1 MPSLKGNIVDL
12 INELNTKAF
21 DVLRDTFGYS
31 SYKYEQ
37 KEIIETVL
45 SENHTLAIMPTGA
58 GKSLCYQ
65 IPAIIS
71 SKKTIII
78 SPLISLM
85 DDQISALKECGV
97 QAEKIHSDLSYSER
111 ITSWKNFKNGNSKII
126 YMSPERLMTEN
137 IINDLKTMEIGLF
150 VVDEIHCVSKW
161 GHHFRPDYNALSKLK
176 LLFPNSNIIGFT
188 ATADKSTR
196 LDILEKIFNKNV
208 KVFIASLD
216 RPNLSLSISQKTNW
230 KAQLIE
236 YLNPRKTQSGIIYCL
251 SKKKTEEVTSFLI
264 DKGFNASTYHAG
276 LDGQVRK
283 NVQNKFM
290 TDQAHIVVA
299 TIAFG
304 MGIDKPDIRFVI
316 HLNLP
321 GSVEAYSQEI
331 GRAGRDGK
339 ASDTLLIY
347 GLDDLVIRRRMIDEN
362 ISEEKFKF
370 HENKRLDYLLSYCET
385 PECRRKVLLGYFDEK
400 SENCNNCDNCL
411 NPPALIDGTI
421 LAQKLLSTIYR
432 TGQFFGQVH
441 IINVLRGSED
451 KKVFDKGHQNLSV
464 YGIGN
469 DKSKEFWQSFLR
481 QMLAYG
487 HLKINFQK
495 YGAIQI
501 TNTGVDVL
509 KNKNKFMYKDIPI
522 KSIKENTKAPK
533 YLNRDLTDVDSA
545 LLNNLKSLRLDIAKK
560 QNLPAFTI
568 FHDSTLIQM
577 SQRRPKNEIDMLE
590 IDGVGPAKL
599 KKYGLIFIDLISKH
613 SKHP

>member
-1 MPSLKGNIVDL
+1 M
-12 INELNTKAF
+12 
-21 DVLRDTFGYS
+21 
-31 SYKYEQ
+31 
-37 KEIIETVL
+37 
-45 SENHTLAIMPTGA
+45 
-58 GKSLCYQ
+58 CYQ

-71 SKKTIII
+71 SKKTVVI
-78 SPLISLM
+78 SPLISLI
-85 DDQISALKECGV
+85 DDQVSALKECGI
-97 QAEKIHSDLSYSER
+97 QAAKIHSDMTYDER
-111 ITSWKNFKNGNSKII
+111 SSSWNNFKNGKEKII
-126 YMSPERLMTEN
+126 YLSPEKIMSEDFLN
-137 IINDLKTMEIGLF
+137 QLKTLDIGLF
-150 VVDEIHCVSKW
+150 VIDEIHCVSKW
-161 GHHFRPDYNALSKLK
+161 GHNFRPDYNQLSQLK
-176 LLFPNSNIIGFT
+176 SLFPNSNIIGFT
-188 ATADKSTR
+188 ATADQTTR
-196 LDILEKIFNKNV
+196 LDILEKIFYKNV
-208 KVFIASLD
+208 NVFISSLD
-216 RPNLSLSISQKTNW
+216 RPNLSLSITQKTNW
-230 KAQLIE
+230 KSQLLE
-236 YLNPRKTQSGIIYCL
+236 YLIDRKSQSGIIYCL
-251 SKKKTEEVTSFLI
+251 SKKKTEEVTSLLN
-264 DKGFNASTYHAG
+264 DKGFSASTYHAG

-283 NVQNKFM
+283 NVQDTFM
-290 TDQAHIVVA
+290 TEQAHIVVA

-362 ISEEKFKF
+362 ISEEKLKF

-385 PECRRKVLLGYFDEK
+385 PECRRKVLLAYFDEK

-509 KNKNKFMYKDIPI
+509 KNKNKFMYKDISI

-533 YLNRDLTDVDSA
+533 YLNRDLTDVDST
-545 LLNNLKSLRLDIAKK
+545 LLNNLKSLRLDIAK
-560 QNLPAFTI
+560 QRRLPAYTV

-577 SQRRPKNEIDMLE
+577 SQNKPKNEIDMLE
-590 IDGVGPAKL
+590 IDGVGPTKF
-599 KKYGLIFIDLISKH
+599 KKYGELFIDLINGH
-613 SKHP
+613 I